1 MIEKDEKQKNN
12 QQSEK
17 KELHCIGW
25 PDQSLHTTSD
35 LELINNMIV
44 TLNLCYTYYTEQSYI
59 DIKDEKFDE
68 FDKKTVIN

>member
-1 MIEKDEKQKNN
+1 MKNKKTTN
-12 QQSEK
+12 QVRRKS
-17 KELHCIGW
+17 CIGW